1 MDASDRIRKLQA
13 QAVFTY
19 YKLNTLNPV
28 TCNTTTCGN
37 LGPNCVVNYPNY
49 KEKNDVIVGKAV
61 CLSCTGTC
69 SC

>member
-19 YKLNTLNPV
+19 YKLNVLNPAA
-28 TCNTTTCGN
+28 CNTTTCGN
-37 LGPNCVVNYPNY
+37 LGANCVVNYPNY
-49 KEKNDVIVGKAV
+49 KEKNNVITGKAV

>member
-19 YKLNTLNPV
+19 YKLNVLKAP
-28 TCNTTTCGN
+28 CNTTTCGN
-37 LGPNCVVNYPNY
+37 LGVNCVVNYPNY
-49 KEKNDVIVGKAV
+49 QEKNNVIVGKAE
-61 CLSCTGTC
+61 CLACAGTC